1 VGVLAT
7 WEMTAERRY
16 CAAGATVEMAAAG
29 EEKRER

>member
-1 VGVLAT
+1 
-7 WEMTAERRY
+7 MTAERRY